1 MCTKIFFSI
10 HSVKISNVFFFLSR
24 GYNLFM
30 AHFKDLVL
38 KNRIQMGKNMRMNF
52 FKQRITIVLL
62 LVVGVY
68 IYTPT
73 TNSNTIVIR
82 CLKKFIRIFF
92 PICILFFRTKSLK
105 WAMNKLYPRLK
116 KKKTLE
122 IFTEWMEKKILV
134 HIKQF

>member
-1 MCTKIFFSI
+1 MIRLTPFHIPACI
-10 HSVKISNVFFFLSR
+10 HSVPIHFLGLPSFWDNTNR
-24 GYNLFM
+24 RSLSKEWFRQKYSADIHNNLFQR
-30 AHFKDLVL
+30 
-38 KNRIQMGKNMRMNF
+38 NRIHWYY
-52 FKQRITIVLL
+52 
-62 LVVGVY
+62 Y